1 MSYLPL
7 SYLHLLTVAPAFML
21 ATILIL
27 RRKGTDSHKL
37 LGKVFVCLIL
47 FSAITTLFMP
57 AEVGPQFFGH
67 FGFIHLLSLNVVVCA
82 IVAVRAARRGN
93 IKTHKANMISIYVF
107 GFFVAGGFAFMPDR
121 LLHKWLF
128 E

>member
-1 MSYLPL
+1 MRLTRAKSSIRL
-7 SYLHLLTVAPAFML
+7 SVAPAFML

-57 AEVGPQFFGH
+57 AEVGP
-67 FGFIHLLSLNVVVCA
+67 
-82 IVAVRAARRGN
+82 
-93 IKTHKANMISIYVF
+93 
-107 GFFVAGGFAFMPDR
+107 
-121 LLHKWLF
+121 
-128 E
+128 

>member
-7 SYLHLLTVAPAFML
+7 SYLHLFTVAPAFML

-47 FSAITTLFMP
+47 FSAITTLFMRQRL
-57 AEVGPQFFGH
+57 GRN
-67 FGFIHLLSLNVVVCA
+67 SSA
-82 IVAVRAARRGN
+82 ISVSF
-93 IKTHKANMISIYVF
+93 TC
-107 GFFVAGGFAFMPDR
+107 
-121 LLHKWLF
+121 
-128 E
+128 

>member
-1 MSYLPL
+1 MSNLPL
-7 SYLHLLTVAPAFML
+7 SYLHLFTVAPAVMR

-57 AEVGPQFFGH
+57 AEVGPRFFGH

-82 IVAVRAARRGN
+82 IVAVRAARRGS

-107 GFFVAGGFAFMPDR
+107 GFFVAGAFAFMPGQ
-121 LLHKWLF
+121 LLHKWLL

>member
-1 MSYLPL
+1 
-7 SYLHLLTVAPAFML
+7 ML

-37 LGKVFVCLIL
+37 LSKVFVCLIL

-93 IKTHKANMISIYVF
+93 IKTHKANMLSIYVF
-107 GFFVAGGFAFMPDR
+107 GFFVAGAFAFMPGR